1 MNAPRMYVTQEKC
14 SINSAP
20 RAIITPRMISA
31 PTTPHSRR
39 RCCTLI
45 HGQRSKDHQEKKQ
58 VVNAESFFDQIAGE
72 ELQCRLFAIKIQHS
86 NSKEHGDA
94 DPAAARDSRLANF
107 NLV

>member
-1 MNAPRMYVTQEKC
+1 MLDQFRAQGDHHSAHDQRPDYTPFQE
-14 SINSAP
+14 AMLQ
-20 RAIITPRMISA
+20 A
-31 PTTPHSRR
+31 
-39 RCCTLI
+39 LI